1 MGKTTVSHRLDD
13 ELLAWANEYARSRA
27 TTRSILLE
35 EGLRH
40 LRDLSR
46 GGVPDLPVVDTPAVR
61 LERAKRAAPVKP
73 ARQLSRAD
81 GDALSRQARLNA
93 AASRARAK

>member
-1 MGKTTVSHRLDD
+1 MARKVSSFRLDV
-13 ELLAWANEYARSRA
+13 ELLARVDAYAKSRGA
-27 TTRSILLE
+27 SQAQVIEAALE
-35 EGLRH
+35 GFLAEAE
-40 LRDLSR
+40 